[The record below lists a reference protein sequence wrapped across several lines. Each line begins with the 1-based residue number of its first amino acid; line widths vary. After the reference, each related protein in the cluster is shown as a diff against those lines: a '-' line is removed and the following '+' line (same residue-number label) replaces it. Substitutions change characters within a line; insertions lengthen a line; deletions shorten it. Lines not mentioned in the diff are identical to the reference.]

1 MIKGPAAP
9 SPTADRERTT
19 DEAAAAAGTP
29 WLVWHRAGDN
39 QASWRRAL
47 ASSADY
53 LEIDVWLQGRRIAS
67 HHEPLLHRR
76 LPFLTQRHRLP
87 RLRLPGRGLWL
98 DDVDARGRVF
108 LDIKDPRPEALPA
121 LLRALD
127 AGGGRAG
134 AVASTPH
141 WAQLDRLARLAP
153 GIGRFY
159 TLPRPPGSPG
169 DAPRGTR
176 PPGPPISAAWRR
188 SVRERACRCIATS
201 PRRSDSAS
209 CTRLGCGRSVTRS
222 MTSREGRRLL
232 RWGAGGLTSDRAG
245 LIQRWRDQWARG
257 GLKRA
262 S

>member
-1 MIKGPAAP
+1 MIKRRAAP
-9 SPTADRERTT
+9 PPPADRGRAT
-19 DEAAAAAGTP
+19 DAAAATPAAGTP

-67 HHEPLLHRR
+67 HHDPLLHRR
-76 LPFLTQRHRLP
+76 LPFLTQQHRLP

-98 DDVDARGRVF
+98 DDADARGRVF

-127 AGGGRAG
+127 AGGSRDG

-141 WAQLDRLARLAP
+141 WAQLDRLVRLAP
-153 GIGRFY
+153 DIGRFY
-159 TLPRPPGSPG
+159 TLPRPPWQP
-169 DAPRGTR
+169 
-176 PPGPPISAAWRR
+176 WRR
-188 SVRERACRCIATS
+188 TAGDPLAWTAYQRRMADRRAGAGVSLHRDLAT
-201 PRRSDSAS
+201 PE
-209 CTRLGCGRSVTRS
+209 RLGILQAAGLRAICYPINDFQ
-222 MTSREGRRLL
+222 EGRRLL

-257 GLKRA
+257 D
-262 S
+262 